1 MSMRSRLARPEW
13 WTAISTGLLAVTTM
27 GAVWYARGLITET
40 REDSQIQHLLVLV
53 NEFDQEPMAT
63 YRKGLANKRVNTKD
77 DDPLELY
84 RVLDFFETIGR
95 LVDRGY
101 LNEEDVWNEFGYWV
115 LHLNADSEMRKNV
128 DYEQQHHPNEYT
140 VYLRLVA
147 RLQRIDAA
155 HGGNPSSL
163 STKDAMDFYR
173 EELTIV
179 GGAPITHG
187 GSARTGK

>member
-115 LHLNADSEMRKNV
+115 LHLNADPKC
-128 DYEQQHHPNEYT
+128 
-140 VYLRLVA
+140 
-147 RLQRIDAA
+147 
-155 HGGNPSSL
+155 
-163 STKDAMDFYR
+163 
-173 EELTIV
+173 
-179 GGAPITHG
+179 
-187 GSARTGK
+187 GKT

>member
-1 MSMRSRLARPEW
+1 
-13 WTAISTGLLAVTTM
+13 M
-27 GAVWYARGLITET
+27 GALWYARDQIQQT
-40 REDSQIQHLLVLV
+40 REESEIQLEQAHEEDQIQHLLVLV
-53 NEFDQEPMAT
+53 SEFDQEPMAT
-63 YRKGLANKRVNTKD
+63 YRKGLANKRLNTKD

-101 LNEEDVWNEFGYWV
+101 LNEQDVWNEFGYWV

-128 DYEQQHHPNEYT
+128 DYEEQHHPNEYT
-140 VYLRLVA
+140 VYLALVA

-163 STKDAMDFYR
+163 TTKDAMNFYR
-173 EELTIV
+173 EEATIV
-179 GGAPITHG
+179 GGTPVTHG
-187 GSARTGK
+187 GSARAGK

>member
-1 MSMRSRLARPEW
+1 
-13 WTAISTGLLAVTTM
+13 
-27 GAVWYARGLITET
+27 
-40 REDSQIQHLLVLV
+40 
-53 NEFDQEPMAT
+53 
-63 YRKGLANKRVNTKD
+63 
-77 DDPLELY
+77 
-84 RVLDFFETIGR
+84 
-95 LVDRGY
+95 
-101 LNEEDVWNEFGYWV
+101 
-115 LHLNADSEMRKNV
+115 MRKNV